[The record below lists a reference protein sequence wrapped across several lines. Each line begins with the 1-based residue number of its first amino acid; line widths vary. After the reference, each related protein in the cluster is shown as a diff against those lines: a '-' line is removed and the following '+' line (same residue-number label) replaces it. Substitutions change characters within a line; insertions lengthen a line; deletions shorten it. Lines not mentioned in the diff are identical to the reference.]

1 MMPNP
6 NSPVEMLQKPQLRRA
21 ASLGAQIADFLRE
34 RILSGE
40 WEPGRFLPAEEALAA
55 DLGVSRSP
63 VRDAMSRLEAEGLI
77 VIQRPRGTYV
87 RDAYAPPPHTDTRT
101 LTSPTGTPA
110 GMPAGDDPGGPDSAY
125 STPDTDMW
133 AEVGVTDLV
142 MEASSTYTGLLDIEP
157 GTPILVRE
165 AIQTAPASPAGGLRR
180 RVRALVPF
188 TVANELDTPW
198 QGALPPPGEVF
209 GWFHHHGH
217 PLTFTDH
224 VRARMPVADETDS
237 LTVPAGTP
245 LLITTRVAYTTT
257 PRDAGHEARPVAAEE
272 TTTSAAA
279 VQYAYP
285 ITPGRASTRRA
296 RKTARR

>member
-6 NSPVEMLQKPQLRRA
+6 NSPVEMLEKPQLRRA
-21 ASLGAQIADFLRE
+21 ASLGAQIADFLRD

-101 LTSPTGTPA
+101 LTVPA
-110 GMPAGDDPGGPDSAY
+110 STTHGGPDSGY
-125 STPDTDMW
+125 STPDDEVWT
-133 AEVGVTDLV
+133 EVGVTDLV
-142 MEASSTYTGLLDIEP
+142 MEASSTYTGLLGIEP

-165 AIQTAPASPAGGLRR
+165 ALHTAPGGSRR
-180 RVRALVPF
+180 RVRTLVPF
-188 TVANELDTPW
+188 AVASELDTPW
-198 QGALPPPGEVF
+198 QGPLPPPGEVF

-217 PLTFTDH
+217 QLTFTDH

-245 LLITTRVAYTTT
+245 LLITTRVAYTS
-257 PRDAGHEARPVAAEE
+257 PGPGSDREARPVAAEE

-285 ITPGRASTRRA
+285 ITPRRASA
-296 RKTARR
+296 RKTTRRR